1 MDVLLTLIG
10 VVLIVAG
17 LRDMFHA
24 LLYPRSQ
31 GTLTDLVLTG
41 AWRFSRTT
49 RHALGGIVGPAA
61 MVAVIVMWVLLQVT
75 GWALVYLPHLPE
87 GFSYSPG
94 VDPSDYARPAEAVYV
109 SVVGLATLGL
119 GDVVPVH
126 PAVRLAFPLGAL
138 TGFALLTAALTWFT
152 QIYPPLSRR
161 RALAT
166 ALHGLAAVRW
176 HQGLDER
183 DPAAVS
189 RVLDDVTQQVLHGA
203 VDLTQHSET
212 YNFRESDPALALA
225 AQLPYAL
232 ELRDAAR
239 AAASP
244 DVRVSGE
251 RLAGALERL
260 RDALVSGFT
269 VEGDSVEEAVASY
282 AADHGRSSVP
292 GPRGVH

>member
-10 VVLIVAG
+10 AALIVAG

-24 LLYPRSQ
+24 LLHPHSQ
-31 GTLTDLVLTG
+31 GMLTDVVLTG
-41 AWRFSRTT
+41 AWRLSRATG
-49 RHALGGIVGPAA
+49 HALGGTVGPAA
-61 MVAVIVMWVLLQVT
+61 MVAVILMWVLLQVA
-75 GWALVYLPHLPE
+75 GWALVYLPHLPD

-94 VDPSDYARPAEAVYV
+94 VDPSDYTRPAEAVYASLV
-109 SVVGLATLGL
+109 SLATLGL
-119 GDVVPVH
+119 GDVVPTH
-126 PAVRLAFPLGAL
+126 PILRLLVPLEAL
-138 TGFALLTAALTWFT
+138 TGFALLTAALTWFA

-161 RALAT
+161 RALA
-166 ALHGLAAVRW
+166 AELHGLAAARW
-176 HQGLDER
+176 HEGLDER

-189 RVLDDVTQQVLHGA
+189 RVLDDVTGQVLRVG

-212 YNFRESDPALALA
+212 YNFRESDPALALS

-232 ELRDAAR
+232 ELRGAAR
-239 AAASP
+239 ASASP

-260 RDALVSGFT
+260 REALISGFT

-282 AADHGRSSVP
+282 AADHGRT
-292 GPRGVH
+292 PRPA

>member
-10 VVLIVAG
+10 VVLIVVG
-17 LRDMFHA
+17 LQDVFHA
-24 LLYPRSQ
+24 LLHPRSQ

-41 AWRFSRTT
+41 AWRLSRATG
-49 RHALGGIVGPAA
+49 HALGGIIGPAA
-61 MVAVIVMWVLLQVT
+61 MVAVILMWVLFQVT
-75 GWALVYLPHLPE
+75 GWALVYLPHVPE

-94 VDPSDYARPAEAVYV
+94 VDPADYARPAEAVYV
-109 SVVGLATLGL
+109 SLVGLATLGL
-119 GDVVPVH
+119 GDVVPTQ
-126 PAVRLAFPLGAL
+126 PIIRLAFPLEAL

-166 ALHGLAAVRW
+166 GLHGLASARW
-176 HQGLDER
+176 HEGLDAR

-189 RVLDDVTQQVLHGA
+189 RVLDDVTEQVLHVG
-203 VDLTQHSET
+203 VDFTQHSET
-212 YNFRESDPALALA
+212 YNFRESDPSLALA

-239 AAASP
+239 RAASP

-260 RDALVSGFT
+260 REALVSGFT
-269 VEGDSVEEAVASY
+269 VDGDSVEEAVASY
-282 AADHGRSSVP
+282 AADHGRA
-292 GPRGVH
+292 PRPA